1 MSVRSERETG
11 DREVFIDRLYRRI
24 AEPVLPNVAH
34 PLPPPRNEL
43 PAIRSSLLDPADV
56 IGSFVRNATSA
67 CVLVHDVAGS
77 HVPTDVIADIG
88 ERHRVARAVVT
99 REPEAV
105 RVGDTLRAA
114 GVAVHNAT
122 IDACA
127 SVDLGVTGATAAI
140 ATTGTLVL
148 RSDTTGSRSASLLP
162 AVHLCVLAASRIVPT
177 STDVLA
183 GLGATVMPSNLVLI
197 TGPSRSGDIETIITV
212 GVHGPPVV
220 EVVLLRDA

>member
-24 AEPVLPNVAH
+24 AEPVPANPAH
-34 PLPPPRNEL
+34 PLPPPLDEL
-43 PAIRSSLLDPADV
+43 PAIRSSLLDASDV
-56 IGSFVRNATSA
+56 LGSFVRNATD
-67 CVLVHDVAGS
+67 VRVIVHDVAGS
-77 HVPTDVIADIG
+77 EVPPDVIAQIV
-88 ERHRVARAVVT
+88 EHHHVERAVVS

-105 RVGDTLRAA
+105 RVGDALRAA

-127 SVDLGVTGATAAI
+127 AADLGVTGATAAI

-162 AVHLCVLAASRIVPT
+162 PVHLCVLAASRVVAT

-183 GLGATVMPSNLVLI
+183 GLGATHMPSNLVLI
-197 TGPSRSGDIETIITV
+197 TGPSRSGDIELIITV
-212 GVHGPPVV
+212 GVHGPHVV